1 MTSRWEKVKIGGF
14 SFLWGEEKVKV
25 RASVKR
31 RCRKCRVVR
40 REGVVRVLCENP
52 RHKQRQG

>member
-1 MTSRWEKVKIGGF
+1 M
-14 SFLWGEEKVKV
+14 KV

-31 RCRKCRVVR
+31 ICEKCKIVR
-40 REGVVRVLCENP
+40 RRGVVFVVCKSDP